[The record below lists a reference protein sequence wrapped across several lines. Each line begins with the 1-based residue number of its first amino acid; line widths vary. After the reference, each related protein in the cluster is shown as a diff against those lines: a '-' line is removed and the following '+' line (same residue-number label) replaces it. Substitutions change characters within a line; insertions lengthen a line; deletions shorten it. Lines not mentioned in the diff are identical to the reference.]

1 MQPYLFVSYST
12 KDAGMIMSVVQILER
27 RGIPCWFAPHNLV
40 PGTADWSMA
49 IKAAIGK
56 CSAAVLFATPN
67 SEQSVWVARETMVA
81 LELGKRIFAFWCSG
95 NSAVEV
101 LPLHLSTH
109 QLIDVRDLIAQ
120 GQYEKLVS
128 EYENFLKGALI
139 PTEEVVLETPK
150 AEPRKQKKNSA
161 IELRREEDRSRKQI
175 GNDHVFV
182 YVPEG
187 KFLMGNG
194 RQEIYLPSYYI
205 GKYTVSYRQF
215 EEFINETGYITLAEK
230 EGFGWL
236 YQGNIL
242 VPQQELSWRTVYDR
256 LPSKPQNIGGYPV
269 TLLTRSDMY
278 AFCNWLQ
285 GKLSLEE
292 NMSLSIPDEAQWEK
306 AARGGLEVPRRVL
319 NFFASSP
326 ISRKPSVDHLF
337 RITPLKAN
345 PSPDRGYPWGNA
357 ELSLALACY
366 SQSFFVEVSK
376 YDVPEAQSPYGCVQM
391 VGNVWEAC
399 SNLFAANIVVRDNKF
414 IAPTEGIRYV
424 SRGGYF
430 ASSPAQLTVTSRLSE
445 EDKPILG
452 IGFRLIININ

>member
-12 KDAGMIMSVVQILER
+12 KDAGMVMSVVQILER

-49 IKAAIGK
+49 IKAAIVK
-56 CSAAVLFATPN
+56 CSATVLFATPN
-67 SEQSVWVARETMVA
+67 SEQSVWVARETMIA
-81 LELGKRIFAFWCSG
+81 QELGKKIFAFWCSG
-95 NSAVEV
+95 SHPIEV
-101 LPLHLSTH
+101 LPLHLATL
-109 QLIDVRDLIAQ
+109 QLMDVRDLIAQ

-128 EYENFLKGALI
+128 EYEKFLKDSLI
-139 PTEEVVLETPK
+139 YTGEVISEAPR
-150 AEPRKQKKNSA
+150 AESGKRKKSLA
-161 IELRREEDRSRKQI
+161 IESQHEDGKPQKQV

-194 RQEIYLPSYYI
+194 REVFLSSYYI
-205 GKYTVSYRQF
+205 GKYIVSYRQF
-215 EEFINETGYITLAEK
+215 EEFVSETGYATLAER

-236 YQGNIL
+236 YQGNVL
-242 VPQQELSWRTVYDR
+242 VPQPNLSWRTVYNK
-256 LPSKPQNIGGYPV
+256 LSSNSQNIGEYPA
-269 TLLTRSDMY
+269 TLLTRSDIY

-306 AARGGLEVPRRVL
+306 AARGGVEVPRRVL

-326 ISRKPSVDHLF
+326 IARKPSVDHLF

-345 PSPDRGYPWGNA
+345 PSPERKYPWGNT

-399 SNLFAANIVVRDNKF
+399 SNLFAANIVIRDNKF